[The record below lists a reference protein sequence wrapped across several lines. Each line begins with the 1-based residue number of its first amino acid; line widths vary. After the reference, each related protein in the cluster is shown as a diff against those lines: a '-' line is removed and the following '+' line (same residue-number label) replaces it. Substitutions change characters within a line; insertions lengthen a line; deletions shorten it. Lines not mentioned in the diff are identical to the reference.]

1 MITKRKDEEED
12 DNHDDIS
19 EVNKDEDTPSKAQKI
34 RTPKLQKRYR
44 LSIKK
49 LGLSRAPVPHL

>member
-19 EVNKDEDTPSKAQKI
+19 EVNNDEDTLSKSPENMDTKI
-34 RTPKLQKRYR
+34 AET
-44 LSIKK
+44 I
-49 LGLSRAPVPHL
+49 